1 MKYKLT
7 PATTFAATVV
17 TNNVTKKLTTF
28 HGIEPSG
35 ECILKEN
42 FCRGKP
48 NIFDKACK
56 IFWRM
61 IYFQRQIGNY
71 YDKVPTVNLQK
82 KNPERQLGVQASWD
96 AVRFLRINDNHWA
109 VCYLKRRS
117 SHLQMK
123 YRLTPDTTFAATV
136 TRNKVPTVFTS
147 FQKQEGTTCKCI
159 LQEKFY
165 QGKKNPRL
173 QSGIFRFMQEK

>member
-1 MKYKLT
+1 MSNRKL
-7 PATTFAATVV
+7 
-17 TNNVTKKLTTF
+17 KLLRQSTY
-28 HGIEPSG
+28 
-35 ECILKEN
+35 
-42 FCRGKP
+42 GKP
-48 NIFDKACK
+48 A
-56 IFWRM
+56 
-61 IYFQRQIGNY
+61 
-71 YDKVPTVNLQK
+71 K
-82 KNPERQLGVQASWD
+82 KNPERQLGVQTSWD

-159 LQEKFY
+159 LQETFY
-165 QGKKNPRL
+165 QDKLNIFDKACKRFGGMINCPCNGNEKRTNQEIL
-173 QSGIFRFMQEK
+173 GEESGIFWFMQEK